1 MVKIGIIGCGG
12 IARRRHIPEFAANP
26 DVKIVGYFNP
36 TTSRAVEMAEQ
47 YGGQVY
53 DSYEALLA
61 DQEIDAVAICTANS
75 THAPITIAALQAGK
89 HVLCEK
95 PMATSVAD
103 GEKMITAAR
112 QAGKYLMIAHNQRLY
127 SAHAKAKEIL
137 LRGELGRILTFRTA
151 FTHKGPEKFSINKT
165 VTSWFFNKDAA
176 VLGVL
181 GDLGVHK
188 ADLVRWLIEDEIEEV
203 MAMVMTLDKK
213 GPDGK
218 PIEIDD
224 NAMCILKSKTGIQ
237 GTLTAGWSNYGV
249 KDDWTVIYCAGG
261 VIKLYCNPEYSLEI
275 IKRDGE
281 RILHRFDQDP
291 ANQGGVKSGIADQF
305 IDCIVKGKSPE
316 ISGEAGLAA
325 LKIVFACMESSAS
338 GKKIKI
344 N

>member
-26 DVKIVGYFNP
+26 EVKIIGYYNP
-36 TTSRAVEMAEQ
+36 TKTRAVEVMEQ

-53 DSYEALLA
+53 DTYEELLA
-61 DQEIDAVAICTANS
+61 DKEIDAVAICTANS

-103 GEKMITAAR
+103 GEKMIAAAR

-137 LRGELGRILTFRTA
+137 LGGELGRILTFRTA

-165 VTSWFFNKDAA
+165 VTSWFFNKEAA

-224 NAMCILKSKTGIQ
+224 NAMCVLQSKTGIR

-249 KDDWTVIYCAGG
+249 KDDWTVIYCAEG
-261 VIKLYCNPEYSLEI
+261 VIKLYCNPEYPLEI
-275 IKRDGE
+275 IKRNGE
-281 RILHRFDQDP
+281 RILHRFDRDP
-291 ANQGGVKSGIADQF
+291 ANQGGIKSGIADRF
-305 IDCIVKGKSPE
+305 IDSIVKGKPPE

-338 GKKIKI
+338 GKKVKI
-344 N
+344 R